1 MIFVC
6 FGAYIHDFH
15 LLIWWVLA
23 QIRYHTEIPLE
34 MGVINQSVSSPASAT
49 FGSVLKGGV

>member
-6 FGAYIHDFH
+6 LGAYIHDFH

-23 QIRYHTEIPLE
+23 QIHYHTEIPLG
-34 MGVINQSVSSPASAT
+34 MGAINQSVNSPTSAT
-49 FGSVLKGGV
+49 FGSVLKGSV